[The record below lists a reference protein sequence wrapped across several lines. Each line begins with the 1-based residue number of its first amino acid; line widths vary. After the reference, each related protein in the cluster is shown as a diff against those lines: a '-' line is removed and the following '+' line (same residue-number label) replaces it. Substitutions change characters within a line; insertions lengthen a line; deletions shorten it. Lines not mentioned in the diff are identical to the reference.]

1 MSNTAR
7 SIYLDFET
15 YYEEKTYSLQYMS
28 IEEYVRS
35 PLFDVQL
42 LCYAIDDDHVK
53 FVIGSDSIRD
63 VLPTLGL
70 DKDNTITFIQNARFD
85 GFILTDYFGIDVA
98 NPVCSRAM
106 ARFAGVSRLTRES
119 LAAQS
124 EFFGHGEKGGFIE
137 SMSGRRLYD
146 LTDDEL
152 WQYIEYCQ
160 QDVELLR
167 KNVKAMLP
175 VMTAD
180 ALAFSI
186 MTNKMYTQPRL
197 QVDILGLTAY
207 LGKLQHDRHTA
218 LAGLQAR
225 FGIAS
230 QEEFHKAL
238 RSKKKFCELLI
249 QAGGKVPL
257 KLSEKKTQTALLK
270 LQQTLSAEDYQR
282 EVEAGAH
289 LVYEPALAKTDAGFM
304 ALCASDNP
312 LVAALA
318 NTRRGFNS
326 SIEES
331 RAETL
336 LAIGQ
341 RGPLPV
347 PLEAFQAITGRYT
360 GGGVDTAIKSDSVN
374 LQNLPKRTGNTTL
387 RQCIKAPDGFVIV
400 AGDSSQVEAR
410 VGAWSAGATNLLDD
424 FRSGADP
431 YCRLASN
438 IYDVSYEEL
447 WYYTKGAGASDS
459 TVDKHLLFKYKT
471 FRNVGKEGILSCLG
485 GETKCLTSRG
495 LVAIRDVLL
504 TDKLWDG
511 KQWVRHSGVIKNGW
525 RKTFC
530 LDGVWIT
537 PNHRVFSRTSQTAAF
552 AIVGVIPFMQSAIL
566 LMGEL
571 FKILKLKSEKSH
583 IGGSFDIKI
592 SVSAGKEKCA
602 GLQNRVYRL
611 HNHIVRFVELLQR
624 GQKVSLTQLLEHA
637 AENLPFS
644 ALKNVYLERL
654 QLHGIKCAAIADMNT
669 ECTLL
674 TLKKVERHNANHV
687 EAKSRDTGAN
697 FIMDMLTSS
706 KMTSIELD
714 FYSGLLRVLIDAL
727 IQIRGLIRT
736 MGDAAL
742 RWDLETEK
750 NFLAIL
756 SHCRDGM
763 NRLWSW
769 IESTTTEDMSPETY
783 GSCLERQMSI
793 TAELLES
800 YKLVFKNLKK
810 RWKLQE
816 VYDVVNCG
824 PNNKFTIHTDT
835 GFLVVHNCQYGAGA
849 DKIASR
855 LAQQGVYLHNMD
867 MPPVTSSEKQE
878 QHIIEVQK
886 LVSTYR
892 STYAAIPQFWK
903 QCKMVIEALI
913 NGGQGYFGGPEQKT
927 FYYDGR
933 HTVFGRRVPA
943 IMLPDGY
950 WICCPNLRFGTNSE
964 TGKLEYLYDQ
974 FDAGRKRT
982 VRIYG
987 AKLMNYCT
995 QGLAFA
1001 IMRWQALQINKRY
1014 PVIAN
1019 VHDSWA
1025 SLVPEDKADDALE
1038 VYKYWMSQ
1046 VPEWAAGVPIA
1057 CEVKCGTDFT
1067 VV

>member
-1 MSNTAR
+1 MSNNAR

-15 YYEEKTYSLQYMS
+15 YYEEKTYSLQYMP

-42 LCYAIDDDHVK
+42 LCYAIDDDPVQV
-53 FVIGSDSIRD
+53 VIGSDSIRD

-70 DKDNTITFIQNARFD
+70 DKNNTITFIQNARFD

-106 ARFAGVSRLTRES
+106 ARFAGVSRLTCES

-124 EFFGHGEKGGFIE
+124 AFFGHGEKGGFLQ
-137 SMSGRRLYD
+137 SMSGRHLFD
-146 LTDDEL
+146 LTNAEL
-152 WQYIEYCQ
+152 QEYIEYCQ

-197 QVDILGLTAY
+197 RVDILRLAAY

-410 VGAWSAGATNLLDD
+410 VGAWSAGAERLLND
-424 FRSGADP
+424 FRSGRDP
-431 YCRLASN
+431 YVSMATE
-438 IYDVSYEEL
+438 IYHTPYEEL
-447 WYYTKGAGASDS
+447 LQG
-459 TVDKHLLFKYKT
+459 
-471 FRNVGKEGILSCLG
+471 
-485 GETKCLTSRG
+485 
-495 LVAIRDVLL
+495 
-504 TDKLWDG
+504 
-511 KQWVRHSGVIKNGW
+511 VRHEDHPEHKQYKFYRQIG
-525 RKTFC
+525 KTC
-530 LDGVWIT
+530 V
-537 PNHRVFSRTSQTAAF
+537 
-552 AIVGVIPFMQSAIL
+552 
-566 LMGEL
+566 
-571 FKILKLKSEKSH
+571 
-583 IGGSFDIKI
+583 
-592 SVSAGKEKCA
+592 
-602 GLQNRVYRL
+602 
-611 HNHIVRFVELLQR
+611 
-624 GQKVSLTQLLEHA
+624 
-637 AENLPFS
+637 
-644 ALKNVYLERL
+644 L
-654 QLHGIKCAAIADMNT
+654 QL
-669 ECTLL
+669 
-674 TLKKVERHNANHV
+674 
-687 EAKSRDTGAN
+687 
-697 FIMDMLTSS
+697 
-706 KMTSIELD
+706 
-714 FYSGLLRVLIDAL
+714 
-727 IQIRGLIRT
+727 
-736 MGDAAL
+736 
-742 RWDLETEK
+742 
-750 NFLAIL
+750 
-756 SHCRDGM
+756 
-763 NRLWSW
+763 
-769 IESTTTEDMSPETY
+769 
-783 GSCLERQMSI
+783 
-793 TAELLES
+793 
-800 YKLVFKNLKK
+800 
-810 RWKLQE
+810 
-816 VYDVVNCG
+816 
-824 PNNKFTIHTDT
+824 
-835 GFLVVHNCQYGAGA
+835 QYGAGPG
-849 DKIASR
+849 K
-855 LAQQGVYLHNMD
+855 LAEYLRQQNISLGDGDAHL
-867 MPPVTSSEKQE
+867 EECKR
-878 QHIIEVQK
+878 I
-886 LVSTYR
+886 VSIYR
-892 STYAAIPQFWK
+892 NVHKAIPAFWNTCENVL
-903 QCKMVIEALI
+903 QLLI
-913 NGGQGYFGGPEQKT
+913 DSQPQVGVFGGPDGRTYSFSNQYNIFNRKVPGVEFPDKFRLFYPGLCYHHT
-927 FYYDGR
+927 GEKSGYYYDLRAHG
-933 HTVFGRRVPA
+933 TVVKKHIYGSALMNNCIAEDSLV
-943 IMLPDGY
+943 Y
-950 WICCPNLRFGTNSE
+950 TNSGWKPIQYITTADLVYDGVEFVSHGGILNMGLKQCIDLDGLFLTPDHKILENGVWVHAKDTKRPDRPSFRGVDCTTSCGVSKREVVDHSTSLQQRQAE
-964 TGKLEYLYDQ
+964 TLQPAETFKKVYDILNCGPRHR
-974 FDAGRKRT
+974 FVVKGTGNPVIAHNC
-982 VRIYG
+982 V
-987 AKLMNYCT
+987 

-1025 SLVPEDKADDALE
+1025 SLVPEDKVDDALE

-1046 VPEWAAGVPIA
+1046 VPEWATGVPIA